1 MTKRHR
7 PVRLV
12 GAVGCLSSTM
22 GSQDTLFPLPSMR
35 KQPRNI
41 YDIEERRRLLSDDFI
56 KKLEPETLSNAWS
69 NWKIAVT
76 TLVLIGLLITSA
88 VAGTVFISSLSQP
101 HLLFHGNALRSNGTH
116 DFRRTVLMVSIDGL
130 RCLGFFLLYFTWL
143 INHRADYLD
152 RGLTPHLLDIS
163 KKGLRAKS
171 MRPIFPVSLYL

>member
-1 MTKRHR
+1 MGNQDT
-7 PVRLV
+7 
-12 GAVGCLSSTM
+12 LSSTHKL
-22 GSQDTLFPLPSMR
+22 S
-35 KQPRNI
+35 RNI

-56 KKLEPETLSNAWS
+56 EKPEPETLLKAWS
-69 NWKIAVT
+69 NWKIVVT
-76 TLVLIGLLITSA
+76 ASVLICLLITSA
-88 VAGTVFISSLSQP
+88 VAGTVLIFSFSQP
-101 HLLFHGNALRSNGTH
+101 HLHFHGNALRSNGTH

-130 RCLGFFLLYFTWL
+130 RCLGFFLLYITWL